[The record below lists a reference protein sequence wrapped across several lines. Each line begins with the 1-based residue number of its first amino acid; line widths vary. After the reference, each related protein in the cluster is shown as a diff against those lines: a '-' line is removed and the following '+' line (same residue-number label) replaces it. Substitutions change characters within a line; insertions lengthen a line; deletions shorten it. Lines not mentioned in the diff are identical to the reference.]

1 MAAVPQ
7 RTYNARRESY
17 AGHTMALFND
27 AGQNRLLAAMPHAEW
42 QRWWPQLE
50 LVNLSLGQVLY
61 EPGEAQ
67 SHVYFPATA
76 IVSLLYVLKSGVSA
90 EIAMVGNEGMAG
102 ISLFMGGES
111 VPIRAVVQCP
121 GRALRLQTQFVK
133 DEFEHA
139 STVFQ
144 LMLRHTQVLLT
155 QMAQTL
161 VCSRSHSLQQQLSRW
176 LLQNMDR
183 LPHGDAVAVPPGQV
197 AQMLGASDAAVAEQ
211 IRLLQD
217 EGLVRSMPNRIS
229 VPNRPALEARSCK
242 CYLVMRDECDR
253 LLGEAPSPAFVRH

>member
-1 MAAVPQ
+1 MLGASWFYRIFPFD
-7 RTYNARRESY
+7 T
-17 AGHTMALFND
+17 TMALFND

-50 LVNLSLGQVLY
+50 LVNLSQGQVLY
-61 EPGEAQ
+61 EPGEGQ
-67 SHVYFPATA
+67 SHVYFPVTA

-111 VPIRAVVQCP
+111 VPIRAVVQCA
-121 GRALRLQTQFVK
+121 GRALRLQTHFVK

-161 VCSRSHSLQQQLSRW
+161 ACSRSHTLQQQLCRW
-176 LLQNMDR
+176 LLQNLDR
-183 LPHGDAVAVPPGQV
+183 LPPGGAVPAPPGLV
-197 AQMLGASDAAVAEQ
+197 ASMLGASADALAVQAQ
-211 IRLLQD
+211 ALQD
-217 EGLVRSMPNRIS
+217 QGLIQCGPDRIA
-229 VPNRPALEARSCK
+229 VPDRPALEQRSCK
-242 CYLVMRDECDR
+242 CYFLMRDECDR
-253 LLGEAPSPAFVRH
+253 LLGEAPGAAFVRY